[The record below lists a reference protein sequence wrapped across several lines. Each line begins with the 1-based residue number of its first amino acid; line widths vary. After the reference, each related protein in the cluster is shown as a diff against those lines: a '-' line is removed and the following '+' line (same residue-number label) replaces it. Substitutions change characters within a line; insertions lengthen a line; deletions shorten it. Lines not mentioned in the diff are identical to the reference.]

1 MKKLLLLHLILLS
14 IWFVSAQVDT
24 WFSDAVNS
32 GVQATINLDQL
43 RINYKLNPLSCENMS
58 EYITNLAKNTQIYN
72 PWIMYAQDKGVST
85 NWMIAPKVW
94 WTPEANVVSARVNT
108 SIGDNSDVNSQ
119 ILGVNE
125 SDILRSNGKYMFFH
139 NQKTSFVQIIKI
151 PTGSEKPQII
161 NNIKMPEWFE
171 TAMLQLYNDKLII
184 ITNKYTNI
192 SYDANTWNAIDNS
205 SKTYIAIYN
214 ISNIN
219 NIKLDK
225 ILSYDGYMSDNR
237 MIGSK
242 LYITTNNNI
251 NYDRLS
257 KIKLKLNTWN
267 INSWNTIK
275 NDIISQISWYCN
287 TGWYISSGNSAN
299 ILSLINIDINDYTSN
314 IKNIVWVDGGSFF
327 MSEKYIYLLNP
338 IYLSESNFNCPP
350 NAKCVNP
357 LIYRPNLSF
366 TNIIKLSLSDWWYI
380 NNNLTTGSINNPY
393 NLWEYEN
400 GLVAV
405 STIYDNKTYQP
416 TANVS
421 KFDANMNLVKVI
433 SNIKQN
439 EDIKS
444 VRFLWDKL
452 YLVTFRQTD
461 PLFVIDLKKLDI
473 IWELKIPGFSTY
485 LHPYST
491 IGNKQYLIWLG
502 SDVDES
508 TNRIN
513 GIKLDLYEIDFG
525 NTKPT
530 IKQKFTKTIA
540 GKWSYSE
547 ALTNPRMFV
556 RDSMR
561 NKLLIPIIRQDQVC
575 KKDYSCDYL
584 TLFDGFKSIGIYMDK
599 WIIQHGSYDYQKLN
613 KSNNN
618 YFGYGSTRVGYSSDT
633 IYYINPNFVDFL
645 GKWTLNLDQK

>member
-1 MKKLLLLHLILLS
+1 MKKLLLLPLILLS

-287 TGWYISSGNSAN
+287 TGW
-299 ILSLINIDINDYTSN
+299 
-314 IKNIVWVDGGSFF
+314 
-327 MSEKYIYLLNP
+327 
-338 IYLSESNFNCPP
+338 
-350 NAKCVNP
+350 
-357 LIYRPNLSF
+357 
-366 TNIIKLSLSDWWYI
+366 
-380 NNNLTTGSINNPY
+380 
-393 NLWEYEN
+393 
-400 GLVAV
+400 
-405 STIYDNKTYQP
+405 
-416 TANVS
+416 
-421 KFDANMNLVKVI
+421 
-433 SNIKQN
+433 
-439 EDIKS
+439 
-444 VRFLWDKL
+444 
-452 YLVTFRQTD
+452 
-461 PLFVIDLKKLDI
+461 
-473 IWELKIPGFSTY
+473 
-485 LHPYST
+485 
-491 IGNKQYLIWLG
+491 
-502 SDVDES
+502 
-508 TNRIN
+508 
-513 GIKLDLYEIDFG
+513 
-525 NTKPT
+525 
-530 IKQKFTKTIA
+530 
-540 GKWSYSE
+540 
-547 ALTNPRMFV
+547 
-556 RDSMR
+556 
-561 NKLLIPIIRQDQVC
+561 
-575 KKDYSCDYL
+575 
-584 TLFDGFKSIGIYMDK
+584 
-599 WIIQHGSYDYQKLN
+599 
-613 KSNNN
+613 
-618 YFGYGSTRVGYSSDT
+618 
-633 IYYINPNFVDFL
+633 
-645 GKWTLNLDQK
+645 